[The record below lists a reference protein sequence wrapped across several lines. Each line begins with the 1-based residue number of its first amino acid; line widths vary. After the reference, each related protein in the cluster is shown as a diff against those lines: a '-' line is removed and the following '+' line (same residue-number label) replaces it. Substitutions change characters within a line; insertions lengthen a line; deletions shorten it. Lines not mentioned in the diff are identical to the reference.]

1 MLPFKAFDV
10 GVKPR
15 MSDKKAA
22 ELRSAADSGAN
33 IGVGEGS
40 ILSDDADAAIL
51 QQNIFS
57 L

>member
-1 MLPFKAFDV
+1 VLPFKAFDV

-33 IGVGEGS
+33 IGVGESS